1 MTAFK
6 EGSAMFKTIVVGTDG
21 TDRADLAVNR
31 AADLAAL
38 TGADLHIVS
47 AYRPAPV
54 RVGDGSVAEAADWS
68 VGGDYR
74 ANAALQRTLGRLRDK
89 GISVGEHAPKGDPA
103 DGILAVAGRES
114 ADLIVLGSKGMQ
126 GKRRLLGSVPNKV
139 SHQAPC
145 DVLIVQT
152 D

>member
-1 MTAFK
+1 
-6 EGSAMFKTIVVGTDG
+6 MFKTIVVGTDG
-21 TDRADLAVNR
+21 TDSADLAVNR
-31 AADLAAL
+31 AAEIAAL
-38 TGADLHIVS
+38 TGADLHVVS

-54 RVGDGSVAEAADWS
+54 RVGDGSVAEAAEWS

-74 ANAALQRTLGRLRDK
+74 ANAALQRTLARLRDK

-103 DGILAVAGRES
+103 DGVVAVAEREN

-145 DVLIVQT
+145 DLLIVRT